1 MRSAAEGQPK
11 PKVSVKSSGET
22 QLRAQLELTTQQL
35 AEARA
40 ANAELER
47 ESAEL
52 RETVFELS
60 LRLSET
66 SASQG
71 DATVFSID
79 DGGFF
84 TPGLEYE
91 QPNRQ
96 GDGGRQPRAHRP
108 RMLDTADGMVSSSTS
123 EGTPGGGVTGSGYP
137 ANSPPGQSDSG
148 DGSNEGDPTNYNPSD
163 SSSDASGRGVA
174 SRLSPGKAGP
184 SSLGAGPEGHSE
196 GGRRSAEAAVAPNPQ
211 YEAGRDSSARPGSAT
226 LPEMRAPTPPSS
238 SSSFLSGSSEAGVT
252 GLDSSVKPLS
262 ALRVPSSRLDVSG
275 DSGLR
280 GGANSPMG
288 GATTSAAAA
297 TTTGAGMHHFSSGRP
312 GLGLGAELR
321 GHVGAVYALKFSG
334 DGDWLCSGGLDT
346 KVKADIRSACCLP
359 ASFSCNANVE

>member
-1 MRSAAEGQPK
+1 MRSVSEGQPK

-47 ESAEL
+47 ESTEL

-91 QPNRQ
+91 NPNRQ

-108 RMLDTADGMVSSSTS
+108 RMLETADGMLSSSAS
-123 EGTPGGGVTGSGYP
+123 AGNPSGGAVGPGYP
-137 ANSPPGQSDSG
+137 ANSPPGQSDSV
-148 DGSNEGDPTNYNPSD
+148 DGSKEGDPANYNPSHG
-163 SSSDASGRGVA
+163 SDASGRGA
-174 SRLSPGKAGP
+174 AGRSSPGKAGP
-184 SSLGAGPEGHSE
+184 LQSSGAAPEGSSE
-196 GGRRSAEAAVAPNPQ
+196 GGRRSAEATVAPASSQ
-211 YEAGRDSSARPGSAT
+211 HEAGRGSSARPGSASA
-226 LPEMRAPTPPSS
+226 PEMRAPAPPSS
-238 SSSFLSGSSEAGVT
+238 SFLPGSSGVGT
-252 GLDSSVKPLS
+252 SGVDASLKPLS
-262 ALRVPSSRLDVSG
+262 SLRVPSRLDAAS
-275 DSGLR
+275 DAGLR

-288 GATTSAAAA
+288 GAATSATA

-321 GHVGAVYALKFSG
+321 GHVGAVYALKFSS

-346 KVKADIRSACCLP
+346 KVSTIMARGAI
-359 ASFSCNANVE
+359 